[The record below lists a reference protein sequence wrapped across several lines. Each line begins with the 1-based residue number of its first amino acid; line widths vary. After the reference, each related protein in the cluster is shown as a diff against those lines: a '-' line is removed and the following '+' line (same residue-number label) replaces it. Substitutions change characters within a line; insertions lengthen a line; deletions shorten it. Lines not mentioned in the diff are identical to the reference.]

1 MNLNSLKLIVQ
12 LLPLVIQLLK
22 EAEEL
27 LPEKGTGAEK
37 LNLVRSWL
45 EASLGGIDELW
56 PSLEKLISVTISF
69 FNQVGTFKK

>member
-22 EAEEL
+22 QAEEL
-27 LPEKGTGAEK
+27 LPEKGKGAEK
-37 LNLVRSWL
+37 LNLVRAWL
-45 EASLGGIDELW
+45 EAASGGIDDLW
-56 PSLEKLISVTISF
+56 PSLEKLIAVTVSF